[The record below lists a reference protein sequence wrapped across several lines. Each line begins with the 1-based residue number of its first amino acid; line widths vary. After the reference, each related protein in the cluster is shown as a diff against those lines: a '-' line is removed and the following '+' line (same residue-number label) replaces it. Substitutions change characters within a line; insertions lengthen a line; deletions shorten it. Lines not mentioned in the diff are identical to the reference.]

1 MGGRDGA
8 MAKLKQSL
16 QQKLQQKLSPQ
27 QIQVIRLLE
36 IPTLQLEERVK
47 RELEENPT
55 LEEGPPTEEAEAQSR
70 QEEQEPEEGQETDS
84 ADDEF
89 SMEDYLDLDDDYA
102 IYNQHGAV
110 DADDDPTLRTEQRY
124 AETATFRESL
134 LEQIRFRRADK
145 ETLALAEYIVGNLDT
160 DGYLRRDLRALSDDI
175 LLLHGV
181 EIPLEKFEEAL
192 RLVQTLE
199 PRGVGATS
207 LQECLLLQLEG
218 ATEPQQLLAKR
229 ILEECYGEFT
239 RKHYD
244 KITEKLGI
252 SDGELKAAID
262 EIVKLNPKP
271 GDLGGEGQVAMNS
284 TIVPDFL
291 LSVDEQTGALSV
303 TLNGRNTP
311 DLRINRSYSDM
322 LKNYAAK
329 RTKATSDEK
338 EAAQFVRKKID
349 SARWFIES
357 IRQRNETL
365 LAVMVA
371 IAKYQEAYFHSGD
384 ETQLRPMI
392 LKDIAEMTALDIST
406 VSRVVNSKYVQ
417 TPMGIRLLR
426 DFFSEGLQNAE
437 GEEVS
442 TREVKTILQQIV
454 DGEDKLNPLTDDQLR
469 EALAEKGYVVARRTI
484 AKYRDQLRIPVARLR
499 KEL

>member
-1 MGGRDGA
+1 MYVA
-8 MAKLKQSL
+8 MVKIKQSL

-47 RELEENPT
+47 QELEENPT
-55 LEEGPPTEEAEAQSR
+55 LEEGSPLEEVDLPGHQDGPD
-70 QEEQEPEEGQETDS
+70 EEVEFDTGG
-84 ADDEF
+84 ADEEF
-89 SMEDYLDLDDDYA
+89 SVEDYVDLDDDYA
-102 IYNQHGAV
+102 IYAPRGGAGGEE
-110 DADDDPTLRTEQRY
+110 DPTLRTEQRY
-124 AETATFRESL
+124 AETTTFRDSL
-134 LEQIRFRRADK
+134 LEQIRFRRASK
-145 ETLALAEYIVGNLDT
+145 ETLALAEYIVGNLDA
-160 DGYLRRDLRALSDDI
+160 DGYLRRDLLALADDI
-175 LLLHGV
+175 LLTHGEV
-181 EIPLEKFEEAL
+181 IPQERFEEAL

-199 PRGVGATS
+199 PRGVGAQS
-207 LQECLLLQLEG
+207 LQECLLLQLAGCE
-218 ATEPQQLLAKR
+218 EPHQQLARR
-229 ILEECYGEFT
+229 ILETCYDEFT

-244 KITEKLGI
+244 KIRERLNVDDE
-252 SDGELKAAID
+252 SLKAAIE

-271 GDLGGEGQVAMNS
+271 GDLGGEGQMPTNS

-291 LSVDEQTGALSV
+291 LTVDEQTGALSV
-303 TLNGRNTP
+303 ALNGRNSP
-311 DLRINRSYSDM
+311 ELRINRSYSDL
-322 LKNYAAK
+322 LKSYATK
-329 RTKATSDEK
+329 RAKATSDEK

-384 ETQLRPMI
+384 ATQLKPMI
-392 LKDIAEMTALDIST
+392 LKDIAEMTSLDIST

-426 DFFSEGLQNAE
+426 DFFSEGMQNAE

-454 DGEDKLNPLTDDQLR
+454 AGEDKMRPLTDDQLR
-469 EALAEKGYVVARRTI
+469 ESLAEKGYVVARRTI
-484 AKYRDQLRIPVARLR
+484 AKYREQLHIPVARLR

>member
-1 MGGRDGA
+1 MV
-8 MAKLKQSL
+8 KLKQSL
-16 QQKLQQKLSPQ
+16 QQKLQQRLSPQ

-47 RELEENPT
+47 QELEENPT
-55 LEEGPPTEEAEAQSR
+55 LEEGPPLEDMEV
-70 QEEQEPEEGQETDS
+70 QEERDGADAGEEYES
-84 ADDEF
+84 ESVEEEF
-89 SMEDYLDLDDDYA
+89 SMEDYVDLDDDYA
-102 IYNQHGAV
+102 MYAYRNDSGS
-110 DADDDPTLRTEQRY
+110 DDDPALRTEQRY
-124 AETATFRESL
+124 AEATTFRDSL

-145 ETLALAEYIVGNLDT
+145 ETLALAEYIVGNLDA
-160 DGYLRRDLRALSDDI
+160 DGYLRRDLRSLTDDI
-175 LLLHGV
+175 LLTHG
-181 EIPLEKFEEAL
+181 ESIPLEHFEEAL

-199 PRGVGATS
+199 PRGVGARS

-218 ATEPQQLLAKR
+218 CDSAEQQLAR
-229 ILEECYGEFT
+229 RVLEECYEEFT
-239 RKHYD
+239 RKHYA
-244 KITEKLGI
+244 KIRDRLDIDEE
-252 SDGELKAAID
+252 SLKAAVD

-271 GDLGGEGQVAMNS
+271 GDLGGDGQVSTNS
-284 TIVPDFL
+284 TVVPDFL
-291 LSVDEQTGALSV
+291 LTVDEQSGALAV
-303 TLNGRNTP
+303 TLNGRNSP
-311 DLRINRSYSDM
+311 ELRINRSYSEM
-322 LKNYAAK
+322 LKTYASK
-329 RTKATSDEK
+329 RSQATSGER

-371 IAKYQEAYFHSGD
+371 IAQYQEAYFHSGD
-384 ETQLRPMI
+384 ATQLRPMI
-392 LKDIAEMTALDIST
+392 LKDIAELTSLDIST

-426 DFFSEGLQNAE
+426 DFFSEGMQNAE

-454 DGEDKLNPLTDDQLR
+454 DGEDKMQPLTDDQLR
-469 EALAEKGYVVARRTI
+469 ATLEERGYVVARRTI
-484 AKYRDQLRIPVARLR
+484 AKYREQLRIPVARLR

>member
-1 MGGRDGA
+1 M
-8 MAKLKQSL
+8 
-16 QQKLQQKLSPQ
+16 
-27 QIQVIRLLE
+27 
-36 IPTLQLEERVK
+36 
-47 RELEENPT
+47 
-55 LEEGPPTEEAEAQSR
+55 
-70 QEEQEPEEGQETDS
+70 
-84 ADDEF
+84 
-89 SMEDYLDLDDDYA
+89 
-102 IYNQHGAV
+102 
-110 DADDDPTLRTEQRY
+110 
-124 AETATFRESL
+124 
-134 LEQIRFRRADK
+134 
-145 ETLALAEYIVGNLDT
+145 
-160 DGYLRRDLRALSDDI
+160 
-175 LLLHGV
+175 
-181 EIPLEKFEEAL
+181 
-192 RLVQTLE
+192 
-199 PRGVGATS
+199 
-207 LQECLLLQLEG
+207 
-218 ATEPQQLLAKR
+218 
-229 ILEECYGEFT
+229 
-239 RKHYD
+239 
-244 KITEKLGI
+244 
-252 SDGELKAAID
+252 
-262 EIVKLNPKP
+262 
-271 GDLGGEGQVAMNS
+271 AMNS

-322 LKNYAAK
+322 LKTYAAK

-392 LKDIAEMTALDIST
+392 LKDIAEMTSLDIST

>member
-1 MGGRDGA
+1 

-36 IPTLQLEERVK
+36 IPTLQLEERIK

-55 LEEGPPTEEAEAQSR
+55 LEEGLSYEEAEGQR
-70 QEEQEPEEGQETDS
+70 QGEGESNEEHADS
-84 ADDEF
+84 ADEEF
-89 SMEDYLDLDDDYA
+89 SVEDYLDLDDDYT
-102 IYNQHGAV
+102 IYRQQGEA
-110 DADDDPTLRTEQRY
+110 DPDDDPNLRTEQRY
-124 AETATFRESL
+124 AEATTFRDTL
-134 LEQIRFRRADK
+134 LEQIRFRRVDD
-145 ETLALAEYIVGNLDT
+145 ETSALAEYIVGNLDA
-160 DGYLRRDLRALSDDI
+160 DGYLRRDLRALADDI
-175 LLLHGV
+175 LLTQGV
-181 EIPLEKFEEAL
+181 EVPLEKFEAGL

-218 ATEPQQLLAKR
+218 RTGALQLLARR
-229 ILEECYGEFT
+229 ILTECFEEFT

-244 KITEKLGI
+244 KIKDKLLI
-252 SDGELKAAID
+252 SDEELKGAID
-262 EIVKLNPKP
+262 EVVKLNPKP
-271 GDLGGEGQVAMNS
+271 GDLGGEGQMPTNS

-291 LSVDEQTGALSV
+291 LNVDEQTGDLTV
-303 TLNGRNTP
+303 MLNGRNAP
-311 DLRINRSYSDM
+311 ELRINRSYNDM
-322 LKNYAAK
+322 LKRFAAK
-329 RTKATSDEK
+329 RSKATDDEK
-338 EAAQFVRKKID
+338 EAVLFVRKKID

-365 LAVMVA
+365 LAVMMA

-392 LKDIAEMTALDIST
+392 LKDIAEVTGLDIST
-406 VSRVVNSKYVQ
+406 ISRVVNSKYVQ
-417 TPMGIRLLR
+417 TPMGIRMLR
-426 DFFSEGLQNAE
+426 DFFSESLQTTD

-442 TREVKTILQQIV
+442 TRGIKTIMQQIV
-454 DGEDKLNPLTDDQLR
+454 SGEDKSAPLTDDQLR
-469 EALAEKGYVVARRTI
+469 DALKEKGYVVARRTI
-484 AKYRDQLRIPVARLR
+484 AKYREQLRIPVARLR

>member
-1 MGGRDGA
+1 

-55 LEEGPPTEEAEAQSR
+55 LEEGAPDGDLEASALAEEHEAD
-70 QEEQEPEEGQETDS
+70 EGWEEGGEDN
-84 ADDEF
+84 EF
-89 SMEDYLDLDDDYA
+89 SVEDYLDLDDDYA
-102 IYNQHGAV
+102 MYPSHGTG
-110 DADDDPTLRTEQRY
+110 DADEDPTLRTEQRY
-124 AETATFRESL
+124 AEATTFRDSL

-145 ETLALAEYIVGNLDT
+145 ETLALAEYIVGNLDA
-160 DGYLRRDLRALSDDI
+160 DGYLRRDLRTMADDI
-175 LLLHGV
+175 LLTLGY
-181 EIPLEKFEEAL
+181 EISMEQLEKAL
-192 RLVQTLE
+192 HLVQTLE

-218 ATEPQQLLAKR
+218 GEEPQRKVAR
-229 ILEECYGEFT
+229 SILRECYDDFT

-244 KITEKLGI
+244 KIEEKLHI
-252 SDGELKAAID
+252 TSRELKAAVD

-271 GDLGGEGQVAMNS
+271 GDFGDEWQIPSNS

-291 LSVDEQTGALSV
+291 LSVDEQTGDLTV
-303 TLNGRNTP
+303 TLNERNMP
-311 DLRINRSYSDM
+311 ELRISRSYSDM
-322 LKNYAAK
+322 LKNFASNRAQ
-329 RTKATSDEK
+329 ATSDEK
-338 EAAQFVRKKID
+338 EAVQFVRKKID

-357 IRQRNETL
+357 IHQRNETL
-365 LAVMVA
+365 LSVMEA
-371 IAKYQEAYFHSGD
+371 IAHYQEAYFHSGD

-392 LKDIAEMTALDIST
+392 LKDVAEMTGLDIST
-406 VSRVVNSKYVQ
+406 VSRVVNCKYVQ

-426 DFFSEGLQNAE
+426 SFFSEGMQNAE
-437 GEEVS
+437 GDEVS
-442 TREVKTILQQIV
+442 TREVKSILQRIV
-454 DGEDKLNPLTDDQLR
+454 DGEDKKNPLTDDQLR
-469 EALAEKGYVVARRTI
+469 DALAARSYVVARRTI
-484 AKYRDQLRIPVARLR
+484 AKYREQLRIPVARLR

>member
-1 MGGRDGA
+1 MV
-8 MAKLKQSL
+8 KLKQSL

-47 RELEENPT
+47 QELEENPT
-55 LEEGPPTEEAEAQSR
+55 LEEGPPLEDTEMQGQS
-70 QEEQEPEEGQETDS
+70 ESSDAEEGYDEEG
-84 ADDEF
+84 ADEEF
-89 SMEDYLDLDDDYA
+89 SVEDYVDLEDDYA
-102 IYNQHGAV
+102 IYSPRNGA
-110 DADDDPTLRTEQRY
+110 DSDDDPALRTEQRY
-124 AETATFRESL
+124 AEATTFRDSL
-134 LEQIRFRRADK
+134 LEQIRFRRASK
-145 ETLALAEYIVGNLDT
+145 ETLALAEYIVGNLDA
-160 DGYLRRDLRALSDDI
+160 DGYLRRDLRALVDDI
-175 LLLHGV
+175 LLMHG
-181 EIPLEKFEEAL
+181 ETIPLERFEEAL

-199 PRGVGATS
+199 PRGVGARS
-207 LQECLLLQLEG
+207 LQECLLLQLESCE
-218 ATEPQQLLAKR
+218 TPLQQLARR
-229 ILEECYGEFT
+229 ILEECYEEFT

-244 KITEKLGI
+244 KIQERLGI
-252 SDGELKAAID
+252 DEEALKSAIE

-271 GDLGGEGQVAMNS
+271 GDLGGDGQVSANS
-284 TIVPDFL
+284 AIVPDFL
-291 LSVDEQTGALSV
+291 LTVDEQSGALAV
-303 TLNGRNTP
+303 TLNGRNSP
-311 DLRINRSYSDM
+311 ELRINRSYSDM
-322 LKNYAAK
+322 LKTYASK
-329 RTKATSDEK
+329 RSKATRDEK

-371 IAKYQEAYFHSGD
+371 IAQYQEAYFHSGD
-384 ETQLRPMI
+384 ATQLRPMI
-392 LKDIAEMTALDIST
+392 LKDIAELTSLDIST

-426 DFFSEGLQNAE
+426 DFFSEGMQNAD

-454 DGEDKLNPLTDDQLR
+454 DGEDKMRPLTDDQLR
-469 EALAEKGYVVARRTI
+469 ESLAAKGYVVARRTI
-484 AKYRDQLRIPVARLR
+484 AKYREQLKIPVARLR